1 MSNTNTVIIK
11 VKTGEVL
18 SKEQKTFNRLNL
30 QIESLNRKIKES
42 ESLLEEQLKYYHHHI
57 LPANNEIAAQKIN
70 IAILISNC
78 AEKIKLSKTQ
88 RADFT
93 DAILVLFNDAFQY
106 LEPTPEQEAVYDK
119 WSDDTYQQEKEDLLA
134 EEKEEMKDMFNF
146 FGIDTS
152 NVDFSNPED
161 VAELQRKIKELHEQK
176 TNSSSGRKKSKTQL
190 KKEALQKETE
200 AIQNKS
206 IRDIYISL
214 AKVLHPD
221 SSDDSLGHHQKEELM
236 KRLVNAY
243 DKKDLPTLL
252 ALEMEWLHKQ
262 QNNIAAISAQKLNTY
277 IQVLKER
284 VNRLNEEYFNLI
296 NNPRYADLGM
306 EVLSSIKTG
315 LQFQTKLSNRLKSG
329 LKKYTMDIEKLSNSG
344 DLKTDY
350 KQYVSEILKDFETRR
365 LIEARNMMMFG
376 KYYM

>member
-88 RADFT
+88 KADFT
-93 DAILVLFNDAFQY
+93 NAILVLFNDAFQY

-119 WSDDTYQQEKEDLLA
+119 WSEDTYQ
-134 EEKEEMKDMFNF
+134 EEKEEQIAGEREELVDMFNF

-161 VAELQRKIKELHEQK
+161 LAELQRKMAELHEQK
-176 TNSSSGRKKSKTQL
+176 TNSSTTGRKKTKTQL

-221 SSDDSLGHHQKEELM
+221 SSDDSLDHHQKEELM

-262 QNNIAAISAQKLNTY
+262 QNNIAAISAQKLNAY

-284 VNRLNEEYFNLI
+284 VTRLNEEYFNLI
-296 NNPRYADLGM
+296 NNPRYTDLGM

-315 LQFQTKLSNRLKSG
+315 LQFQVKLSNRLKNS
-329 LKKYTMDIEKLSNSG
+329 LKKYTTDIEKLSDSADFKN
-344 DLKTDY
+344 DY
-350 KQYVSEILKDFETRR
+350 KQYVSEVLKDFETRQ

-376 KYYM
+376 M